1 MARISADQSCLP
13 DVWDFK
19 ESKPRQRGI
28 FPRKV
33 SKRKKIYFY
42 TSFIAKTK
50 NNFYFSNIDGFQ
62 KFAFSTVGLLP
73 TNSIKYE
80 DFEFEGKKVFSGMG
94 PENQEITFM
103 RKKFFQSS
111 LNYII

>member
-1 MARISADQSCLP
+1 MFGISRNQNRGNGEFFQGTS
-13 DVWDFK
+13 
-19 ESKPRQRGI
+19 QRG
-28 FPRKV
+28 
-33 SKRKKIYFY
+33 KKYNFY
-42 TSFIAKTK
+42 TLFIAKTK
-50 NNFYFSNIDGFQ
+50 KTFFSNIDGIQ

-111 LNYII
+111 LNYIIW

>member
-1 MARISADQSCLP
+1 MTDRSILFAGCLG
-13 DVWDFK
+13 FQGIKTEATGNFSK
-19 ESKPRQRGI
+19 ESRQCEKENCV
-28 FPRKV
+28 F
-33 SKRKKIYFY
+33 STSIYANAFRNLV
-42 TSFIAKTK
+42 F
-50 NNFYFSNIDGFQ
+50 FDIDTLR

-80 DFEFEGKKVFSGMG
+80 DFMYEGNKVFSGMG

>member
-33 SKRKKIYFY
+33 SKRKKVFFFHYIY
-42 TSFIAKTK
+42 SKDKK
-50 NNFYFSNIDGFQ
+50 NFNFSNIDGFR